1 MPFQMDFLAFVK
13 SYFAL
18 ALFFCVVWV
27 ILSQWDTFMMF
38 VCFTY
43 DRMDNAVH
51 MPSGLSRD
59 TSGGQHAS
67 GKSDSNTGATDED
80 TQMNGSVPE
89 SRKSVW
95 GRFSAG
101 LFLRRGHEGAA
112 TTAVEPAGL
121 TAIVYV

>member
-1 MPFQMDFLAFVK
+1 MPFRMDFLAFVK

-51 MPSGLSRD
+51 LPSGSSRD
-59 TSGGQHAS
+59 ITDGQHAS
-67 GKSDSNTGATDED
+67 TKRDGDLGVADGDN
-80 TQMNGSVPE
+80 QMHVLIPE
-89 SRKSVW
+89 ARKSVW

-101 LFLRRGHEGAA
+101 LFLRRGQQGAA
-112 TTAVEPAGL
+112 TAAVEPAGL
-121 TAIVYV
+121 AAIVYV